1 MRVPKKAMPGPSTW
15 LSSITSPVLMSR
27 APRSTTSG
35 FFMWLPEPR
44 SSPAPHFDG
53 QRWVSGGTFHC
64 AAATNGTASKAAA
77 MRFILFPLVDGF
89 VKAFVVQRPAH
100 RCEPVAELAHV
111 RGHAVRVEGFPA
123 RPDLDHGE
131 MVRPVGLL
139 HDLVAQVA
147 VVAAARFAEALQQ
160 ADGVVLARRDDI
172 DVGHDVDAA
181 RRAVQVPDRERIVEA
196 IVRRAVAQPLELV
209 AEFPGGGGRGV
220 RLVRLLVLPGREE
233 DELAR
238 PGCVRSEERRVGKEW
253 SLGGGGGA
261 LKGNREAR
269 CDQEAQGGAGGPTPR
284 RM

>member
-1 MRVPKKAMPGPSTW
+1 MKVRLVCRLKMRVPKNAIPGPSTW
-15 LSSITSPVLMSR
+15 LSSITSPVLISR

-53 QRWVSGGTFHC
+53 QRWLSGGTFHC

-77 MRFILFPLVDGF
+77 MRFIVFPLVDGF

-147 VVAAARFAEALQQ
+147 VV
-160 ADGVVLARRDDI
+160 

-181 RRAVQVPDRERIVEA
+181 RRARAVQVPDRERIVEA
-196 IVRRAVAQPLELV
+196 IVGRAVAQPLELV

-238 PGCVRSEERRVGKEW
+238 PGQFV
-253 SLGGGGGA
+253 L
-261 LKGNREAR
+261 L
-269 CDQEAQGGAGGPTPR
+269 T
-284 RM
+284 

>member
-1 MRVPKKAMPGPSTW
+1 MIRRPPRSTLFPYTTLFRSVRLVCRLKMRVPEKAIPGPSTW

-53 QRWVSGGTFHC
+53 QRWLSGGTFHC
-64 AAATNGTASKAAA
+64 AAATSGTASKAAA
-77 MRFILFPLVDGF
+77 MRFIVSPLVDGF

-147 VVAAARFAEALQQ
+147 VVPAARLAEALQQ
-160 ADGVVLARRDDI
+160 ADGVVLARRDDV

-181 RRAVQVPDRERIVEA
+181 RRARALQVPDRERIVEP
-196 IVRRAVAQPLELV
+196 IVRRAVAQPLEL
-209 AEFPGGGGRGV
+209 EIGRAHV
-220 RLVRLLVLPGREE
+220 
-233 DELAR
+233 
-238 PGCVRSEERRVGKEW
+238 
-253 SLGGGGGA
+253 
-261 LKGNREAR
+261 
-269 CDQEAQGGAGGPTPR
+269 
-284 RM
+284 